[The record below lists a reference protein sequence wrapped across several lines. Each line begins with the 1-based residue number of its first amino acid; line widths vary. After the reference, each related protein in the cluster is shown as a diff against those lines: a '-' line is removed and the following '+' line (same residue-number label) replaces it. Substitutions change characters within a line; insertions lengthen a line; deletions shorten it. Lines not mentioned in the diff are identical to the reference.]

1 MYEYKKPW
9 YKFGI
14 IKRIYYSKS
23 YVVEFTNGS
32 KKYLYECKID
42 DFYYNS
48 DRTAYVNAKNSP
60 INESIVVVYEN

>member
-32 KKYLYECKID
+32 EKYLYECKID

-48 DRTAYVNAKNSP
+48 DRTAYVNAKKSP